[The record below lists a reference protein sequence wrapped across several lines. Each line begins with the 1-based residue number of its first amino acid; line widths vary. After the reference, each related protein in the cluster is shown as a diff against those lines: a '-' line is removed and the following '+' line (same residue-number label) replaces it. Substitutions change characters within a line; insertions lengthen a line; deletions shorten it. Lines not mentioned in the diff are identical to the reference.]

1 MALLSSLVMEEVSP
15 PLTHLGSQGPSAA
28 WQANGDK
35 VRHRH
40 MKTLRYKYFVPPMQV
55 SHLFGLHVV
64 RWRLV
69 SHRWILGKLW
79 GMHHERRWVI
89 SHMTCQQKEIV

>member
-15 PLTHLGSQGPSAA
+15 PSTHLGFQVPSAA
-28 WQANGDK
+28 WQGSGDK

-40 MKTLRYKYFVPPMQV
+40 IKSPKILFPAVQV
-55 SHLFGLHVV
+55 SHLFGLHVM

-69 SHRWILGKLW
+69 SQWWILGKLW
-79 GMHHERRWVI
+79 GMHHERRWIIPHV
-89 SHMTCQQKEIV
+89 SWQQKEAV